1 MSERAALYA
10 RVSTAR
16 QEQEKTVASQV
27 EALSR
32 AAEALGV
39 AIASEHKYVDEG
51 FSGSRLDRPG
61 LDRLRDAAADG
72 LIDVALVYCPDRLAR
87 SYIHQQVVLEELQK
101 RGVRVHFVEHPI
113 GERAEDRLLV
123 QMQGVI
129 AEYERAKI
137 LERTRR
143 GRLHKVRSGQML
155 PFSTPPYGYAIL
167 RSPEVP
173 HGLAVVDEV
182 EAEHVRA
189 MYRWVLDEN
198 LSARQVAKRLNTVG
212 VRPRR
217 ATLWVAGSVYCV
229 LTNPAYAGMAIYGK
243 REPVEPKHP
252 RRPGAYRKNAKSSHH
267 VRPEAQWLRVPIPPI
282 VDERM
287 QVEVRARLAK
297 NKVWAP
303 RRVQHDYLLRTLVT
317 CGECG
322 WKMYAAHQKSACK
335 RYQYFYYGCQHR
347 DSVDTG
353 REHKC
358 KARRVRADELDALVW
373 DALRSWIQSPR
384 MLREE
389 IAAWRAS
396 RQGAAEMTRERTRLD
411 SAQRRLDLQ
420 IERLVDAYQ
429 HGAID
434 VEELKARRERL
445 DAAREANR
453 LRAQELDAQGLDR
466 ARLDRARLDRLGE
479 DLAAFAATLREG
491 LDELDFAGRQ
501 RLVRLLIERVV
512 IAGDHVAIEHA
523 IPLTGRFSGLRQGD
537 RDAVQGAEDPLPDR
551 GHAEQQAGRGGRRD
565 PPAPRGAAPAA
576 TRRQGAPARGRR
588 SQRRTPRASRLRRA
602 AHSPPS
608 PHCRRGMKRSPD
620 HAVGPRKAITHGPT
634 TCLARFVTSRTRSGR
649 ARRRLRTRSSGRPR
663 CVSRRSRTPGAMTR

>member
-32 AAEALGV
+32 AAEALSLS
-39 AIASEHKYVDEG
+39 ISPEHKYVDEG

-87 SYIHQQVVLEELQK
+87 SYVHQQVVLEELQK

-143 GRLHKVRSGQML
+143 GRVHKVRSGQML
-155 PFSTPPYGYAIL
+155 PFSTAPYGYAIL

-173 HGLAVVDEV
+173 HGLAVVDEI

-198 LSARQVAKRLNTVG
+198 LSARQVAKRLNAQG

-217 ATLWVAGSVYCV
+217 ARLWVAGSVYCV
-229 LTNPAYAGMAIYGK
+229 LTNSAYAGMAIYGK

-287 QVEVRARLAK
+287 QAEVRARLAQ

-303 RRVQHDYLLRTLVT
+303 RRVQHDYLLRTLVA

-358 KARRVRADELDALVW
+358 RAGRVRADELDALVW
-373 DALRSWIQSPR
+373 DALRAWIQSPR
-384 MLREE
+384 MLQEE
-389 IAAWRAS
+389 IAAWQAS
-396 RQGAAEMTRERTRLD
+396 RRGAAEMTRERARLE

-466 ARLDRARLDRLGE
+466 ARLDRLGE

-512 IAGDHVAIEHA
+512 ITGDHVAIEHA

-537 RDAVQGAEDPLPDR
+537 RGELPRPEEPALWHGA
-551 GHAEQQAGRGGRRD
+551 
-565 PPAPRGAAPAA
+565 
-576 TRRQGAPARGRR
+576 
-588 SQRRTPRASRLRRA
+588 LRRA
-602 AHSPPS
+602 REFSGAP
-608 PHCRRGMKRSPD
+608 GPD
-620 HAVGPRKAITHGPT
+620 A
-634 TCLARFVTSRTRSGR
+634 
-649 ARRRLRTRSSGRPR
+649 ARRSHRCVPAHAPR
-663 CVSRRSRTPGAMTR
+663 CCGRSRRPGPPHEGEHVEGESAFPAQPGIVLLRLAPHDGRRAGETADAEVR